1 MTPKDFIAAIAP
13 AAHAVFVANPQILAS
28 ITIAQAAIESGWGQ
42 DAPGYNLFGI
52 KADPAWTGAFTTQPT
67 HEYVNGRY
75 VAITARFR
83 AYPGYQASL
92 EDHAAFLLQNP
103 RYAPA
108 LAAASQG
115 AQAYAQQ
122 LQACGYST
130 NPQYAHLLMEIVN
143 THDLTSYDVVVASA

>member
-1 MTPKDFIAAIAP
+1 MNPKDFIGAIAP
-13 AAHAVFVANPQILAS
+13 AAHAVMMANPQILAS
-28 ITIAQAAIESGWGQ
+28 ITIAQAAVESAWGQ

-52 KADPAWTGAFTTQPT
+52 KADAAWTGAFTTQPT

-75 VAITARFR
+75 VAISARFR

-92 EDHAAFLLQNP
+92 EDHAAFLLQNE

-108 LAAASQG
+108 LAAASRG
-115 AQAYAQQ
+115 AQACAQE

-130 NPQYAHLLMEIVN
+130 NPDYAHLLMEIVN
-143 THDLTSYDVVVASA
+143 AHDLTSFDVVVASS

>member
-1 MTPKDFIAAIAP
+1 MTPKDFIAAIGP
-13 AAHAVFVANPQILAS
+13 AAHAVMVANPQILAS

-42 DAPGYNLFGI
+42 HAPGFNLFGI
-52 KADPAWTGAFTTQPT
+52 KADSEWNGSYTTQPT

-75 VAITARFR
+75 VAIEARFR

-108 LAAASQG
+108 LAAASKG